1 MTSANSNLFDDLGLK
16 PVINGR
22 SWVTILG
29 GSRMVPE
36 VSQAMYDAA
45 DTFIDFN
52 ELNKLAGE
60 RIAEYT
66 GAEAGLVV
74 SGASGGLLMQAA
86 ACMAGSDPDLI
97 VQLPDTTGMKGEIL
111 IHNKHRFGYE
121 VCYRTAG
128 AKLKEWGAGE
138 EPLSEQLRSAINDQT
153 AAVAYVFGPW
163 LSCELSLQEVVAIAH
178 ERDVPVLVDGAAML
192 PPAENLR
199 RYIDEG
205 ADMVTFSGGKGV
217 RGPQSTGILAGRADL
232 IEAARLN
239 MSPYAGVGRASKVA
253 KEEIAGL
260 LVALERFVSMD
271 HEEEWATWRQWSE
284 AIVEAGKDIIGLK
297 SVIEDGDPNRQG
309 PAAVFYFDEDWDG
322 PTSSVIQQRLAQGP
336 TSIHVGTGSYADEL
350 YVSPVA
356 LEPGEAVI
364 VAEALRAEFLSDK

>member
-1 MTSANSNLFDDLGLK
+1 M
-16 PVINGR
+16 
-22 SWVTILG
+22 
-29 GSRMVPE
+29 
-36 VSQAMYDAA
+36 
-45 DTFIDFN
+45 
-52 ELNKLAGE
+52 
-60 RIAEYT
+60 
-66 GAEAGLVV
+66 
-74 SGASGGLLMQAA
+74 
-86 ACMAGSDPDLI
+86 
-97 VQLPDTTGMKGEIL
+97 
-111 IHNKHRFGYE
+111 
-121 VCYRTAG
+121 
-128 AKLKEWGAGE
+128 
-138 EPLSEQLRSAINDQT
+138 
-153 AAVAYVFGPW
+153 
-163 LSCELSLQEVVAIAH
+163 AIAH
-178 ERDVPVLVDGAAML
+178 ESDVPVLVDGAAML

-199 RYIDEG
+199 RYIVEG

-284 AIVEAGKDIIGLK
+284 TIVEAGKDIIGLK

-309 PAAVFYFDEDWDG
+309 PTAVFYFDEDWDG
-322 PTSSVIQQRLAQGP
+322 PSSSVIQQRLAGGP

-350 YVSPVA
+350 YISPVA

-364 VAEALRAEFLSDK
+364 VAEALRAEFSFDN